1 MFENIKTREE
11 FEKVVSELIEQA
23 KKEDKVLE
31 IYTEPTKPLRMG
43 GYKMISSVREARVPS

>member
-11 FEKVVSELIEQA
+11 FEKVAGELIEQA
-23 KKEDKVLE
+23 KKEGKVLE

-43 GYKMISSVREARVPS
+43 GYRMLSSVREARVLS

>member
-43 GYKMISSVREARVPS
+43 GYKMISSVREARVLS